1 MSGNLERWGQPAELS
16 RSTRRALATRQQSAA
31 LQDFDEQRARV
42 VTSIRNEGGAIMTG
56 ELNFWLEALG
66 QQQDRLQHE
75 SPATAARV
83 GHTLDQLAINGASA
97 IGDYMRG
104 R

>member
-1 MSGNLERWGQPAELS
+1 MSNIEHWRQPAQLD
-16 RSTRRALATRQQSAA
+16 RATRKAIAARQQSWA
-31 LQDFDEQRARV
+31 LQDIDEQHDRL

-75 SPATAARV
+75 SPTSAARI
-83 GHTLDQLAINGASA
+83 GHTLDQLAINGASC
-97 IGDYMRG
+97 IGHYMRG